1 MQTLFFTSEI
11 KELTHLKVRNNNMKT
26 KRLLS
31 AIFCIILALALICGC
46 TPKEKSTG
54 SVQKTFTLEVVY
66 EDGQA
71 EEIELTSTEKYVGA
85 ALIKEKIIEG
95 EDGKYGMY
103 IKSVNG
109 VVADFNKTGTY
120 WAFYIDGEYATTG
133 VDKTEIKAGAKYSL
147 KVEK

>member
-1 MQTLFFTSEI
+1 
-11 KELTHLKVRNNNMKT
+11 MKT

-31 AIFCIILALALICGC
+31 AIFCIILMFALLCSC
-46 TPKEKSTG
+46 TPKENSTN
-54 SVQKTFTLEVVY
+54 SERKTFTLEVVY
-66 EDGQA
+66 EDGQT
-71 EEIELTSTEKYVGA
+71 EELELTSTEKYVGA
-85 ALIKEKIIEG
+85 ALTKEGIIEG

-109 VVADFNKTGTY
+109 AEADFNKTGTY

-133 VDKTEIKAGAKYSL
+133 VDKAEIKDGAKYTL

>member
-1 MQTLFFTSEI
+1 
-11 KELTHLKVRNNNMKT
+11 MKT
-26 KRLLS
+26 KRILSVILCVALL
-31 AIFCIILALALICGC
+31 LALLCGC
-46 TPKEKSTG
+46 TPKENSTN
-54 SVQKTFTLEVVY
+54 SEPKTFTLEVVY
-66 EDGQA
+66 EDGKT
-71 EEIELTSTEKYVGA
+71 EELKLTSTEKYVGA
-85 ALIKEKIIEG
+85 ALLAEGIIEG

-133 VDKTEIKAGAKYSL
+133 VDKAEIEDGAKYTL

>member
-1 MQTLFFTSEI
+1 
-11 KELTHLKVRNNNMKT
+11 MKT

-31 AIFCIILALALICGC
+31 VLLCVVLMLALLCGC
-46 TPKEKSTG
+46 TPKEDNTNLEPKSF
-54 SVQKTFTLEVVY
+54 VLEVVY
-66 EDGQA
+66 EDGKS
-71 EEIELTSTEKYVGA
+71 EEMELTSTEKFVGT
-85 ALIKEKIIEG
+85 ALIKEGIIEG

-109 VVADFNKTGTY
+109 VEADFDKTGTY

-133 VDKTEIKAGAKYSL
+133 VDKTEIKDNAKYSL